1 MRMPM
6 RKPGFFPAGGS
17 YFLHC
22 FQRPSGLGVLFREGA
37 LPRTS
42 VSDFTG
48 IRDLLLGSD
57 RSFFNDLKKCLAI
70 QAQTC
75 INKVQRSLPLPLP
88 SFWLSPSHV
97 ACPLPCVSRSEDLGV
112 SFLSDTTGENTAEC
126 SQFKNG
132 GDTSAAENNIIAAK
146 QRLPLR
152 CT

>member
-1 MRMPM
+1 MRTPM

-57 RSFFNDLKKCLAI
+57 RSFFNDLNKCLAI

-97 ACPLPCVSRSEDLGV
+97 ACPLPCVSPGPRIWGCHFSLTQQGKIQPNVPSSKMEV
-112 SFLSDTTGENTAEC
+112 TR
-126 SQFKNG
+126 QQQK
-132 GDTSAAENNIIAAK
+132 IIL
-146 QRLPLR
+146 LPPNR
-152 CT
+152 GFH